1 MKNKIIRI
9 EWLYKPDDVP
19 RLMTVDESTIFDEE
33 LIRAIESCSQNKVAN
48 VYFYEPQPQYLILS
62 LTNLLKNGTSIPAI
76 ILTLTP
82 TLIEN
87 DCSANAVLKIFGLCP
102 ENELVYDIVRSTFE
116 GYWEEQDYSLFFTEF
131 AINQEGK
138 QISILELLFNILI
151 TYQVQI
157 TESDTPQFHAYKL
170 FREN

>member
-1 MKNKIIRI
+1 MKTKIIKI

-19 RLMTVDESTIFDEE
+19 RIMEVDETTVFDEE
-33 LIRAIESCSQNKVAN
+33 FIRAIESCSQNKVAN

-87 DCSANAVLKIFGLCP
+87 DCSANAVLKIYGLCQ
-102 ENELVYDIVRSTFE
+102 ENELVYDSVRSTFE
-116 GYWEEQDYSLFFTEF
+116 GYWTEQDYSLFFTEY
-131 AINQEGK
+131 ASNREGE
-138 QISILELLFNILI
+138 QISILELLFNIII

-157 TESDTPQFHAYKL
+157 TESDNPQFHDHKI
-170 FREN
+170 FWEN